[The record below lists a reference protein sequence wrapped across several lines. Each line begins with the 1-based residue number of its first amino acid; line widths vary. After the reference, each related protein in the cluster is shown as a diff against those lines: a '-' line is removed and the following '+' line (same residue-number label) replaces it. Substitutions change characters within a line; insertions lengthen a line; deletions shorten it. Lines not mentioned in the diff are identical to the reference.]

1 MTKPALRS
9 LRRMA
14 AKQLD
19 KKAQK
24 SPAVHNSQTAI
35 CLQFPGFRELPPA
48 ALYAIM
54 PQGGEQQAA

>member
-1 MTKPALRS
+1 
-9 LRRMA
+9 MA